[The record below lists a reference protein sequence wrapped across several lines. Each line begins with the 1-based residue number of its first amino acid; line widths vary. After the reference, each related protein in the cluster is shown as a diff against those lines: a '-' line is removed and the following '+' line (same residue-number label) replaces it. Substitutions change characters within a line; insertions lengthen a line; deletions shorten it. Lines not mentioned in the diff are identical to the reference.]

1 MSNIAPK
8 ITAKSDEF
16 LLQYIQN
23 TLPSQHNLNLVVGL
37 ISLSGTH
44 VLYLDVLNIIG
55 GLLIRAVVVSMY
67 CYMLIFNER
76 SPKSSCDS
84 YRLINA

>member
-1 MSNIAPK
+1 MNTSSFQGELHGCKIDHVSNIAPK

-55 GLLIRAVVVSMY
+55 GLLIRAVVV
-67 CYMLIFNER
+67 LIYYYKYF
-76 SPKSSCDS
+76 
-84 YRLINA
+84 